1 MKSMQEPMGSNKAP
15 WTSIMAGVFMTL
27 SVTVGVFGTSS
38 GHRDDIYFAAFFPM
52 SRYAYILTLDSI

>member
-1 MKSMQEPMGSNKAP
+1 
-15 WTSIMAGVFMTL
+15 MAGVFLTL

-52 SRYAYILTLDSI
+52 SRYAYILTLVYNRS